1 MAITP
6 ISAVYL
12 DSVQFTTDPLVY
24 TRNWVKRTSAHV
36 TIGGV
41 TIQDFGLKAKDNV
54 LQLESGGNYMAED
67 VVNLIDAKYAALGL
81 TYPFVDFNG
90 TEATVFITEFTPV
103 DTFYRQL
110 YEYRMTL
117 RVVTLTKLRGVAYV
131 ET

>member
-1 MAITP
+1 MTITP

-12 DSVQFTTDPLVY
+12 DGVQFTTDPLVY
-24 TRNWVKRTSAHV
+24 SRNWIKRTSTHV

-54 LQLESGGNYMAED
+54 LQLESGTNYMTGD
-67 VVNLIDAKYAALGL
+67 VVNAMDAKYAALGL
-81 TYPFVDFNG
+81 AYAFKDWNG

-103 DTFYRQL
+103 DTFYFDL

-131 ET
+131 EA